1 MEQITLETINNKLDF
16 LIEREMQ
23 HSNEILSDEAEE
35 AIRIGM
41 QEYQE
46 GKTISRE
53 KLWEELRK
61 KREKNEN

>member
-23 HSNEILSDEAEE
+23 HSNEILSPEAEE

-41 QEYQE
+41 QEYRE
-46 GKTISRE
+46 RKTISRE

>member
-1 MEQITLETINNKLDF
+1 
-16 LIEREMQ
+16 MQ
-23 HSNEILSDEAEE
+23 HSNEILSPEAEE

-41 QEYQE
+41 QEYRE
-46 GKTISRE
+46 RKTISRE